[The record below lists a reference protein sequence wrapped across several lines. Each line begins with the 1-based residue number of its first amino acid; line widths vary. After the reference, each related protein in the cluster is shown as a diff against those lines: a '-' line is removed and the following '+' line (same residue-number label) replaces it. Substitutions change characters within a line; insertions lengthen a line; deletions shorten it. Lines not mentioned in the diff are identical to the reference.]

1 MTISRS
7 TRNALRMTVLGVLLA
22 GFATLGIAQQA
33 RPAKGPP
40 VTTKGAVQ
48 SAPKADK
55 GQATAQ
61 AARIE
66 SRQRMAVKN
75 ADRLRNKEQVSALK
89 LARGEPWALRRG
101 IRLGPDRSTAMNR
114 IESRYFGDLT
124 ALEARARTAERAG
137 QADPSVVARIEE
149 MRRRERTE
157 MRDLLLARDQARFD
171 RNVTAYV
178 IRLP

>member
-1 MTISRS
+1 MTLSRS
-7 TRNALRMTVLGVLLA
+7 TRNALRMTVLGMLLA

-33 RPAKGPP
+33 RPVKGPP
-40 VTTKGAVQ
+40 ITTKGAAQ
-48 SAPKADK
+48 SSPMADK

-66 SRQRMAVKN
+66 ARQRMAVKN

-101 IRLGPDRSTAMNR
+101 IRLGSNKETAMNR
-114 IESRYFGDLT
+114 IVGRYFGELT
-124 ALEARARTAERAG
+124 VLEAQARIAERAG

-149 MRRRERTE
+149 LRRRERAE
-157 MRDLLLARDQARFD
+157 MRNLLLARDQARFD
-171 RNVTAYV
+171 RNVAVYV
-178 IRLP
+178 SRMP